1 MAQVRAGD
9 EEVPASSSDAC
20 ELERE
25 STLEE

>member
-9 EEVPASSSDAC
+9 EEEPAFRSDAC